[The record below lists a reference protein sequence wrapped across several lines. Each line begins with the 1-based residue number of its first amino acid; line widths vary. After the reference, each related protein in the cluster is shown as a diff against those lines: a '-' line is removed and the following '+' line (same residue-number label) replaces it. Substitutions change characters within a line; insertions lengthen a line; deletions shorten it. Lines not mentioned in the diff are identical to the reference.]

1 MNKALLIGRIAG
13 DVVLRYSSD
22 DLAIAS
28 FTIAADR
35 PPKKDGTKSAD
46 FPRVAVFGKQAE
58 NCQRF
63 LEKGSRVAVE
73 GRIQT
78 GSYTKQDGTKVYTT
92 EVVAERVEFIDF
104 RGNETQ
110 TEKADAFEPVPDDLP
125 F

>member
-13 DVVLRYSSD
+13 DVVLRYSSEE
-22 DLAIAS
+22 LAIAS

-46 FPRVAVFGKQAE
+46 FPRVTVFGKQAE

-104 RGNETQ
+104 KLEANTRT
-110 TEKADAFEPVPDDLP
+110 DFEPVPDDLP